1 MRGGAKFL
9 CFAACL
15 TAAGCAAEG
24 ELKIRPIAD
33 PSAKLRPGAD
43 LLADARAQLVLGNV
57 GLATE
62 AFRRA
67 VRQQPDNVDA
77 YAGLA
82 ACYEAMG
89 RYDLA
94 RRNYEAALALA
105 PKNPALLDAF
115 AVMLDKQGLRQEA
128 AQVRAEIADLAAAS
142 AALDQAEGEPEPAS
156 VSAAAWA
163 PAPAAVA
170 TAATATET
178 QIVRVPLQPG
188 PPASIVTVALPPAK
202 PAPAAV
208 AMLPPVRPAA
218 SITVPLPP
226 ARPVAAA
233 SPVDLPAPNL
243 AAEAQVDMRTVAG
256 PRLER
261 LSLGEVALFTVNEP
275 QWRPQVVART
285 AQSTTV
291 RWVPLRA
298 ASTARP
304 NIRLLNAAR
313 SQGLAAR
320 TRNVLLGRGWRLIGI
335 GDAAEIRATSL
346 VLYPASRQALGRS
359 LAAQFGFRSAV
370 TGKSDQLVVLLG
382 RDAAAMRTIRARG

>member
-15 TAAGCAAEG
+15 ATAGCAAEG

-43 LLADARAQLVLGNV
+43 RLADARAQLALGNV

-62 AFRRA
+62 AFRRV
-67 VRQQPDNVDA
+67 VREQPDNVDA

-94 RRNYEAALALA
+94 RRNYEAALALS
-105 PKNPALLDAF
+105 PKSPALLDAL
-115 AVMLDKQGLRQEA
+115 AVVLDRQGLGMEA
-128 AQVRAEIADLAAAS
+128 AQVRAEIAELVAAS
-142 AALDQAEGEPEPAS
+142 AALDADVEPE
-156 VSAAAWA
+156 SAPTAVAWA
-163 PAPAAVA
+163 PAPVTIASG
-170 TAATATET
+170 T
-178 QIVRVPLQPG
+178 QFVPVQ
-188 PPASIVTVALPPAK
+188 LPPANA
-202 PAPAAV
+202 APDV
-208 AMLPPVRPAA
+208 A
-218 SITVPLPP
+218 VPLPP
-226 ARPVAAA
+226 ARPAPVTMVALPPVKPAASITVRLPPARPVVAA
-233 SPVDLPAPNL
+233 PEVRLPAPNL
-243 AAEAQVDMRTVAG
+243 TAEARVDVRTVAG

-261 LSLGEVALFTVNEP
+261 LSLGEVALFSTNEP
-275 QWRPQVVART
+275 RWQPKVVART

-298 ASTARP
+298 ATKARP

-320 TRNVLLGRGWRLIGI
+320 TRQVLLGRGWRMIDI
-335 GDAAEIRATSL
+335 GDAAEVRSTSL
-346 VLYPASRQALGRS
+346 VLYPASRQTLGRS
-359 LAAQFGFRSAV
+359 LAAQFGFRSAI

-382 RDAAAMRTIRARG
+382 RDAAGMRAVRARG